1 MGKKNGKK
9 VKHKTHKA
17 SKARFKKTASGKI
30 RLFAPNKRHILA
42 KKPSK
47 RKRRLRKAGFLKN
60 NKSVNKIKKRIAV

>member
-30 RLFAPNKRHILA
+30 RLFAPNRRHILA
-42 KKPSK
+42 KKSSN
-47 RKRRLRKAGFLKN
+47 RKRRLRKSRVLN
-60 NKSVNKIKKRIAV
+60 SNRVTNKLKKRIAV